1 MGRSAS
7 TTGPSLWKKWM
18 EPQWKSDCE
27 DDREGREETAHR
39 PDEYPTVPLRARAEP
54 ASLPVPPCAQS
65 CAHLRPGTLPDN
77 MGRGASENPQA
88 KERFKQAR
96 VCTNRCKPRHGPS

>member
-1 MGRSAS
+1 MDRSAS

-39 PDEYPTVPLRARAEP
+39 PEEYPTVPLRARQSQP
-54 ASLPVPPCAQS
+54 LSRSLPVHRAALTSDQ
-65 CAHLRPGTLPDN
+65 GLPDN
-77 MGRGASENPQA
+77 TGRGAS
-88 KERFKQAR
+88 
-96 VCTNRCKPRHGPS
+96 